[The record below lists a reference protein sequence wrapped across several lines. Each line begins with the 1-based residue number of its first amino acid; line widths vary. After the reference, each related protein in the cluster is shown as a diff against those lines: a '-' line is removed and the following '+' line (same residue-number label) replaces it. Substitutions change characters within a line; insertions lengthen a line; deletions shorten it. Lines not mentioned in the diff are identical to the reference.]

1 MARAGAAP
9 CLPVLVYH
17 GACASSPMVAM
28 SEDTEIERAGF
39 VERAIVRHQAGIST
53 PAIDHVAEEI
63 PVALV
68 FNGISHV
75 VMMATPRDLEAF
87 AYGFALTEGV
97 VASAGAIFDC
107 EVFLRPDSAEVALS
121 IAQEDF
127 VRLKDRRRQLTGRTG
142 CGVCGIDSID
152 MLDLRPAAL
161 PPALIHVDLPAAL
174 ARSSSGLREHQAL
187 MRETG
192 GVHAAAWCTPDGDI
206 AHVFEDVGRHNG
218 LDKLIGHLA
227 LSGAD
232 MRRGFVFLSSRGSYE
247 LARKAAR
254 MQIPLLAT
262 ISAPS
267 SLAISIATQAGMKLV
282 GFCRQDAYV
291 DYTPGISI

>member
-1 MARAGAAP
+1 
-9 CLPVLVYH
+9 
-17 GACASSPMVAM
+17 MVAM
-28 SEDTEIERAGF
+28 SEDTNTERAGF
-39 VERAIVRHQAGIST
+39 VERSIVRHKAGVST

-97 VASAGAIFDC
+97 VASAAAIFDC
-107 EVFLRPDSAEVALS
+107 EVFLRADSAEVALT

-127 VRLKDRRRQLTGRTG
+127 VRLKDRRRALTGRSG

-152 MLDLRPAAL
+152 MLDLRPTAL
-161 PPALIHVDLPAAL
+161 PPSLIHVDLPAAL
-174 ARSSSGLREHQAL
+174 ARASSGLREHQAL

-206 AHVFEDVGRHNG
+206 VHAFEDIGRHNG

-227 LSGAD
+227 LNGTD

-282 GFCRQDAYV
+282 GFCRQEAYV

>member
-1 MARAGAAP
+1 
-9 CLPVLVYH
+9 
-17 GACASSPMVAM
+17 M
-28 SEDTEIERAGF
+28 SADTEVTETERAGF
-39 VERAIVRHQAGIST
+39 VERAIVRHRGATSI
-53 PAIDHVAEEI
+53 PAIDRVAEEI

-97 VASAGAIFDC
+97 VASAAAIFDC
-107 EVFLRPDSAEVALS
+107 EVFLHADSAEVAMT

-127 VRLKDRRRQLTGRTG
+127 ARLKDRRRALTGRTG
-142 CGVCGIDSID
+142 CGVCGIDSLEL
-152 MLDLRPAAL
+152 LDLLPEPL
-161 PPALIHVDLPAAL
+161 PPPLITVDLALAL
-174 ARSSSGLREHQAL
+174 ARASGELRAHQAL
-187 MRETG
+187 MQETG
-192 GVHAAAWCTPDGDI
+192 GVHAAAWCTPDGAI
-206 AHVFEDVGRHNG
+206 VKVFEDVGRHNG

-227 LSGAD
+227 LQRVD

-247 LARKAAR
+247 LVRKAAR

-267 SLAISIATQAGMKLV
+267 SLAIRIATQAGMKLA
-282 GFCRQDAYV
+282 GFCRQDAFV
-291 DYTPGISI
+291 DYTPHITLQAAV

>member
-9 CLPVLVYH
+9 CLAVLVYH
-17 GACASSPMVAM
+17 GACDSSPMVAM
-28 SEDTEIERAGF
+28 SEDTNTERAGF
-39 VERAIVRHQAGIST
+39 VERAIVRHRAGQST
-53 PAIDHVAEEI
+53 DAIDHVAEEI

-97 VASAGAIFDC
+97 VASAAAIFDC
-107 EVFLRPDSAEVALS
+107 EVFLRPDSAEVALT

-161 PPALIHVDLPAAL
+161 PPSLIRVDLPAAL
-174 ARSSSGLREHQAL
+174 ARASSGLREHQAL

-192 GVHAAAWCTPDGDI
+192 GVHAAAWCTPEGDI
-206 AHVFEDVGRHNG
+206 VHVFEDVGRHNG
-218 LDKLIGHLA
+218 LDKLIGYLA
-227 LSGAD
+227 LHDID

-267 SLAISIATQAGMKLV
+267 SLAISIATQAGMKLA

-291 DYTPGISI
+291 DYTPGIAL

>member
-1 MARAGAAP
+1 
-9 CLPVLVYH
+9 
-17 GACASSPMVAM
+17 MVAM
-28 SEDTEIERAGF
+28 TEDTEIERAGF
-39 VERAIVRHQAGIST
+39 VERAIVRHQAGAAT
-53 PAIDHVAEEI
+53 PAIDRVAEEI

-97 VASAGAIFDC
+97 VASADAIFDC
-107 EVFLRPDSAEVALS
+107 EVFLRPDSAEVALR

-142 CGVCGIDSID
+142 CGVCGIDSIE
-152 MLDLRPAAL
+152 MLDLQPAPL
-161 PPALIHVDLPAAL
+161 PPSLIRVDLPAAL
-174 ARSSSGLREHQAL
+174 ARASAGLREHQTL

-206 AHVFEDVGRHNG
+206 VHVFEDVGRHNG

-254 MQIPLLAT
+254 MRIPLLAT

-267 SLAISIATQAGMKLV
+267 SLAISIATQAGMKLA

-291 DYTPGISI
+291 DYTPGVTL

>member
-1 MARAGAAP
+1 
-9 CLPVLVYH
+9 
-17 GACASSPMVAM
+17 MVAM
-28 SEDTEIERAGF
+28 SEETPVERAGF
-39 VERAIVRHQAGIST
+39 VARAIVRHRAGVST
-53 PAIDHVAEEI
+53 PAFDHVAEEI

-87 AYGFALTEGV
+87 ACGFALTEGV
-97 VASAGAIFDC
+97 VASAAAIFDC
-107 EVFLRPDSAEVALS
+107 EVLLRPDSAEVALT

-127 VRLKDRRRQLTGRTG
+127 VRLKDRRRALTGRTG
-142 CGVCGIDSID
+142 CGVCGIDSLE
-152 MLDLRPAAL
+152 MLDLLPEAL
-161 PPALIHVDLPAAL
+161 PPALIRVDLPAAL
-174 ARSSSGLREHQAL
+174 ARASSALREHQAL

-206 AHVFEDVGRHNG
+206 VHVFEDVGRHNG

-227 LSGAD
+227 LHAID

-267 SLAISIATQAGMKLV
+267 SLAVSIATQAGMKLV
-282 GFCRQDAYV
+282 GFCRQDAWV
-291 DYTPGISI
+291 DYTPAIRI

>member
-1 MARAGAAP
+1 
-9 CLPVLVYH
+9 
-17 GACASSPMVAM
+17 M
-28 SEDTEIERAGF
+28 SEETSIERAGF
-39 VERAIVRHQAGIST
+39 VERAIIRHRAHQSID
-53 PAIDHVAEEI
+53 AIDHVAEEI

-97 VASAGAIFDC
+97 VASADAIFDC

-152 MLDLRPAAL
+152 MLDLQPEAL
-161 PPALIHVDLPAAL
+161 PPPLIHVDLPAAL
-174 ARSSSGLREHQAL
+174 AHASGGLHEHQAL
-187 MRETG
+187 MRATG
-192 GVHAAAWCTPDGDI
+192 GVHAAAWCTPEGDI
-206 AHVFEDVGRHNG
+206 VHVFEDVGRHNG

-227 LSGAD
+227 LSGTD

-254 MQIPLLAT
+254 MRIPLLAT

-291 DYTPGISI
+291 DYTPGITL

>member
-1 MARAGAAP
+1 
-9 CLPVLVYH
+9 
-17 GACASSPMVAM
+17 M

-39 VERAIVRHQAGIST
+39 VERAIVRHQAGAAT

-97 VASAGAIFDC
+97 VASADAIFDC
-107 EVFLRPDSAEVALS
+107 EVFLRPDSAEVALR

-152 MLDLRPAAL
+152 MLDLQPAPL
-161 PPALIHVDLPAAL
+161 PPSLIRVDLPAAL
-174 ARSSSGLREHQAL
+174 ARASAGLREHQTL

-206 AHVFEDVGRHNG
+206 VHVFEDVGRHNG

-227 LSGAD
+227 LNGID

-267 SLAISIATQAGMKLV
+267 SLAIAIATQAGMKLA

-291 DYTPGISI
+291 DYTPGVTL

>member
-1 MARAGAAP
+1 
-9 CLPVLVYH
+9 
-17 GACASSPMVAM
+17 M
-28 SEDTEIERAGF
+28 SADTEVTETGRAGF
-39 VERAIVRHQAGIST
+39 VERASVRHRGAAAS

-97 VASAGAIFDC
+97 VASAAAIFDC
-107 EVFLRPDSAEVALS
+107 EVFLRADSAEVAMT

-127 VRLKDRRRQLTGRTG
+127 VRLKDRRRALTGRTG
-142 CGVCGIDSID
+142 CGVCGIDSLEL
-152 MLDLRPAAL
+152 LDLLPELL
-161 PPALIHVDLPAAL
+161 PPAVITVDLPQAL
-174 ARSSSGLREHQAL
+174 ARASGELRAHQAL
-187 MRETG
+187 MQETG
-192 GVHAAAWCTPDGDI
+192 GVHAAAWCTPQGAI
-206 AHVFEDVGRHNG
+206 VQVFEDVGRHNG

-227 LSGAD
+227 LQRTD

-247 LARKAAR
+247 LVRKAAR

-267 SLAISIATQAGMKLV
+267 SLAIRIATQAGMKLA
-282 GFCRQDAYV
+282 GFCRQDAFV
-291 DYTPGISI
+291 DYTPHITLQAAP